1 MNVLVAL
8 GHNSDNCVDPGVGR
22 DYLGVEGSSDFK
34 NLGKSLFFKI
44 FIMMVKTY
52 FVPPPKA
59 CDNLGI
65 AEIYLCIPWV
75 MSWLIL

>member
-34 NLGKSLFFKI
+34 ALGKSLFKI
-44 FIMMVKTY
+44 FIIMVKTY
-52 FVPPPKA
+52 FVFPPKA
-59 CDNLGI
+59 
-65 AEIYLCIPWV
+65 
-75 MSWLIL
+75 